1 MECGREECVQLLLEY
16 RVAVDVKDSDHNTA
30 LHIAVRDGHA
40 NIARELIQ
48 VGADVN
54 LRNKV
59 QQGLEEYLNETI
71 VYIDYM

>member
-40 NIARELIQ
+40 TIARELIQ

-71 VYIDYM
+71 FYINYM